1 LDDYER
7 FTGVR
12 PAITD
17 HVATMGRTY
26 NIGLNRLFAESLA
39 SLENVTV
46 GRRTAQE
53 QQWPAFLFEDRC
65 PKSIIREF
73 LGGLFGGDGWS
84 PHLVTN
90 KQDGQGTVTFKCP
103 AISQSAELERAEE
116 LIAKMRVIGD
126 LAKSLGIKG
135 CRVDR
140 PKVYENQD
148 GKKMVSVCLQFYR
161 GTEFGDKI
169 GYRYCVQKMYRMAAY
184 QSYMRYLENV
194 KRQNDFVVQRTSEL
208 YDNVTANSLIKA
220 LDMARSELASQEPLL
235 NKYYSTGTIDQVR
248 NRRRK
253 DRFKELIKWDYDFIE
268 DAEAYLKRIKAYHW
282 FRTKEDKGGADYII
296 DRDAISMPFFEVRL
310 AERRDWGEAE
320 VFNIGVHE
328 TEMVTVIGLASANS
342 LPSRMTVS
350 YPLELLASKYGAM
363 AGAHVNGGAF
373 KRFELNKYRA
383 LLKEYG
389 MDEFGYET
397 LRSGTSGKPLEASI
411 FMGPVFFQALKHHV
425 KDKIQARSTGQV
437 KPISRQP
444 PKGRGNRGGLRLI
457 LGAVIN
463 KIIASFCHRKRHI

>member
-1 LDDYER
+1 MGKTYGLMLDR
-7 FTGVR
+7 Q
-12 PAITD
+12 
-17 HVATMGRTY
+17 
-26 NIGLNRLFAESLA
+26 FAESLA

-46 GRRTAQE
+46 GRRTRQT
-53 QQWPAFLFEDRC
+53 QQWPRFLFEDNC

-84 PHLVTN
+84 PYLMTN
-90 KQDGQGTVTFKCP
+90 KQDGKGTVTFNPP
-103 AISQSAELERAEE
+103 AISQSAEHERADE
-116 LIAKMRVIGD
+116 LVAKMSAIGD
-126 LAKSLGIKG
+126 LVSRFGIQG
-135 CRVDR
+135 FRVDK
-140 PKVYENQD
+140 PKPYKNEN
-148 GKKMVSVCLQFYR
+148 GKKMVSVCFQLPR

-184 QSYMRYLENV
+184 QSYMRYLDNV

-208 YDNVTANSLIKA
+208 YDKGTAKSLVKA
-220 LDMARSELASQEPLL
+220 LDMARAELVSQEPLL
-235 NKYYSTGTIDQVR
+235 NDYYSNATINQVS

-253 DRFKELIKWDYDFIE
+253 DRFNELKSWDYNFIE
-268 DAEAYLKRIKAYHW
+268 DAEDYLKKIKAYHW
-282 FRTKEDKGGADYII
+282 FRTDEDKGGAEYII
-296 DRDAISMPFFEVRL
+296 KRDDLSMPYFELRL
-310 AERRDWGEAE
+310 AERRDYGESE
-320 VFNIGVHE
+320 VFNIGVHK
-328 TEMVTVIGLASANS
+328 TEMVTVVGVSSNNS
-342 LPSRMTVS
+342 MPSRMTVS

-363 AGAHVNGGAF
+363 AGTHINGGAF
-373 KRFELNKYRA
+373 KPFELNKYRA

-397 LRSGTSGKPLEASI
+397 MRSGTSGKPLEASI

-457 LGAVIN
+457 RGAVVN
-463 KIIASFCHRKRHI
+463 KITASLCHRRRHFQIQGNSC